1 VRILVRHI
9 TRKTKG
15 GATHQDQLLT
25 GSRLTLGRGT
35 DQDIHLPNLRVAL
48 AHAELVEGSDGK
60 VRLQTGIASGFRYNG
75 STVQS
80 AMIAPGDRIEIGSFV
95 LEFSTTAGADF
106 ALDIAEDTAA
116 KGREMEDALLKRSRT
131 SLDAAGLRKRPW
143 ALGLGAT
150 ILVLCLIVPLLSAI
164 ITPLGHTLRSLP
176 VVPSDHAWSSGAVSQ
191 AHAHIAQRCELC
203 HTTPFMPTQNEAC
216 LSCHR
221 DTPHHVE
228 QPLLDAGLFDD
239 FRCGSCHH
247 EHTGKAS
254 IIRHDETLCVR
265 CHENLKEIVAATK
278 LDNAEHFGDSHPQ
291 FRPTII
297 RQVADKQLELR
308 LSLDKREELKEEPN
322 LEFPHATHLKAEGI
336 RSPTRG
342 SVKLACGD
350 CHQQEPGGGLMT
362 PIAFEAHCHECHQ
375 LNIPG
380 DIEREAPHGDLKAA
394 LHAIDDY
401 FAGWALRGGYPNEF
415 APKVVQL
422 RRRPGEPLTE
432 EARRDAQAWA
442 TDMAKM
448 ATSEML
454 GYTTCGVCHKAE
466 PTGQG
471 EGADAWKLAPVNIPH
486 AWFPKSRF
494 SHQQHAT
501 QPCKDCHEKV
511 DASETSADI
520 NLPGIETCRQCHGGA
535 NAGEGQLAST
545 CITCHEFHR
554 AEEARVL
561 TRSEAPAQRPGSA
574 E

>member
-1 VRILVRHI
+1 MRILVRHI

-15 GATHQDQLLT
+15 GATHQDQLLQ

-48 AHAELVEGSDGK
+48 AHAELVEAADGK
-60 VRLQTGIASGFRYNG
+60 VRLQTGIPSGFRYNG

-80 AMIAPGDRIEIGSFV
+80 AVITAGDRIEIGSFV
-95 LEFSTTAGADF
+95 LDFSTASGADL
-106 ALDIAEDTAA
+106 AVDIAEDASA
-116 KGREMEDALLKRSRT
+116 KGREMEDALLKRSKQ
-131 SLDAAGLRKRPW
+131 SLVDAGLNKRPW
-143 ALGLGAT
+143 ALGLAAT
-150 ILVLCLIVPLLSAI
+150 VAVLFMIVPLLSAV
-164 ITPLGHTLRSLP
+164 ITPVGHALRSLP
-176 VVPSDHAWSSGAVSQ
+176 VVPSDHAWSSGEVSQ
-191 AHAHIAQRCELC
+191 AHAHIAQRCEAC
-203 HTTPFMPTQNEAC
+203 HTTPFMPTKNEAC
-216 LSCHR
+216 LSCHK

-228 QPLLDAGLFDD
+228 QPLLEAGLFDD

-254 IIRHDETLCVR
+254 IVRHDEKLCIR
-265 CHENLKEIVAATK
+265 CHENIQDVVAESK
-278 LDNAEHFGDSHPQ
+278 LENAEHFGDDHPQ
-291 FRPTII
+291 FRPTIV
-297 RQVADKQLELR
+297 RQVGEKRLELR
-308 LSLDKREELKEEPN
+308 LSLDNKAELKEEPN
-322 LEFPHATHLKAEGI
+322 LEFPHDTHLKVEGI
-336 RSPTRG
+336 KSPTRG
-342 SVKLACGD
+342 DVKLGCGD
-350 CHQQEPGGGLMT
+350 CHQQEPGGGLMA
-362 PIAFEAHCHECHQ
+362 PVSFEKNCHECHQ

-380 DIEREAPHGDLKAA
+380 DIDREAPHGDLKAA

-415 APKVVQL
+415 APKSVQL

-432 EARRDAQAWA
+432 QQRQDAQTWA
-442 TDMAKM
+442 TEMATM

-501 QPCKDCHEKV
+501 QPCKDCHANVAK
-511 DASETSADI
+511 SETSADI

-554 AEEARVL
+554 AKEARVQ
-561 TRSEAPAQRPGSA
+561 APKVASGA
-574 E
+574 K